1 VREFKA
7 VALATMNTEVKTQT
21 PKTMS
26 NPKSGLVARFQK
38 FLAAMAGVMAMMVL
52 TVKSEDGDYP
62 LYIDTDDGEPEGKSA
77 YLDAEFASPAPD
89 GEYKLDDGRSLNIID
104 GMVSSVSVSAMQE
117 EDKDKEVA
125 ALKEEVEELKAA
137 KAKAEANARKVLG
150 EFAAL
155 KGAIFGEE
163 NAPAKGSQKPPVP
176 AAKDGENIMER
187 AAKAVAAAKKAKK

>member
-1 VREFKA
+1 
-7 VALATMNTEVKTQT
+7 
-21 PKTMS
+21 
-26 NPKSGLVARFQK
+26 
-38 FLAAMAGVMAMMVL
+38 MAMMVL
-52 TVKSEDGDYP
+52 TVKSESGDYP

-77 YLDAEFASPAPD
+77 YLDAEFGSPAPD
-89 GEYKLDDGRSLNIID
+89 GTYELEDGRSLNIID
-104 GMVSSVSVSAMQE
+104 GMVASVSAMQDD

-125 ALKEEVEELKAA
+125 ALKSEIEELKAA